1 MNFRKQILQSR
12 SGFSVVS
19 TLVAVLVGGLIASLV
34 VTIITQAVK
43 SRGAVVERDEMS
55 ELALFVKNTLT
66 TDSTCSA
73 VLAGQRFTS
82 GGINEIQLATGYG
95 EQGTAVLKKGFK
107 FANNSLEIGDL
118 SIEDRSPGAV
128 EFHVGLADPKTKT
141 VTDSRVRRHMARVK
155 LQVLNAS
162 TGSAYRPRYMEF
174 PVLVNAEKNVIQMCN
189 NQMNVGDACQSLGF
203 KWDTSKIPAEC
214 VPSNSCLFGG
224 SFVTR
229 TNGTCVTPNP
239 VTGTCGCQ
247 ANYSRLAMG
256 SINLSMVACQKGC
269 DSLSY
274 DLVNQCYS
282 CPQ

>member
-1 MNFRKQILQSR
+1 VNFRKQILQSQ
-12 SGFSVVS
+12 SGFNVIS
-19 TLVAVLVGGLIASLV
+19 TLVAVAVGGLIASLV

-43 SRGAVVERDEMS
+43 GRGQVTERDEMS

-73 VLAGQRFTS
+73 VLSGQRFII
-82 GGINEIQLATGYG
+82 GGIHEIQLATGYG
-95 EQGTAVLKKGFK
+95 DQASAILKKGFK
-107 FANNSLEIGDL
+107 FAGGSLEIGDL

-128 EFHVGLADPKTKT
+128 EFHVNLTDPKTGAQS
-141 VTDSRVRRHMARVK
+141 DARVQRHMARVK
-155 LQVLNAS
+155 LQVLNVS
-162 TGSAYRPRYMEF
+162 SGSAYRPRYMEF
-174 PVLVNAEKNVIQMCN
+174 PVLVNAEKKVIQMCN

-247 ANYSRLAMG
+247 PNYSRLAMG
-256 SINLSMVACQKGC
+256 SINLNMVACQKGC